1 MDGSSMRNLLMN
13 LMTGL
18 FLRTILKMI
27 LEYEKPKVLFQ
38 NANADVQASD
48 SL

>member
-1 MDGSSMRNLLMN
+1 
-13 LMTGL
+13 
-18 FLRTILKMI
+18 MI